1 MNPQNIIKEYEQ
13 KTPNLNKRLDSLK
26 KLQDN
31 GWNIGLRFDPIFI
44 SKENKK
50 LF

>member
-1 MNPQNIIKEYEQ
+1 MNPQNIIKEFEQ

-31 GWNIGLRFDPIFI
+31 GWNIGLRFDPIFYF
-44 SKENKK
+44 KRKQK
-50 LF
+50 